1 MRKLI
6 ITAALT
12 IVLGIP
18 DKAIASS
25 NQIPHDN
32 TKIQQKNVKPQFN
45 FNDLSDEQ
53 LIRALHDEKFR
64 NTIMY
69 GPQIGGG
76 YLGNNEY
83 HPTSEQQQP
92 TLQNSPIQESNT
104 NQNSN
109 NLERIIERIHN
120 SITGNRTKSTPKRQD
135 DGSLLFLNPEHIY
148 DQNKQNEK
156 VQIILKQIMQD
167 EYQHHDTFENTNDAR
182 AFIDTRSQYAAVI
195 DKVVALQTFKA
206 TENRFEQIA
215 KILTDIDEIQD
226 LKGIAELQVR
236 MKGMLAVIQNE
247 ATKLQ
252 MVAHLRNT
260 ERELINQQK
269 QQRNMKILNSKNTAM
284 PPIRSIR

>member
-1 MRKLI
+1 
-6 ITAALT
+6 
-12 IVLGIP
+12 
-18 DKAIASS
+18 
-25 NQIPHDN
+25 
-32 TKIQQKNVKPQFN
+32 
-45 FNDLSDEQ
+45 Q

-76 YLGNNEY
+76 YLRNNEY
-83 HPTSEQQQP
+83 HPTSSEQQQP

-156 VQIILKQIMQD
+156 AQIILKQIMQD

-182 AFIDTRSQYAAVI
+182 AFIDTRSQYATVI